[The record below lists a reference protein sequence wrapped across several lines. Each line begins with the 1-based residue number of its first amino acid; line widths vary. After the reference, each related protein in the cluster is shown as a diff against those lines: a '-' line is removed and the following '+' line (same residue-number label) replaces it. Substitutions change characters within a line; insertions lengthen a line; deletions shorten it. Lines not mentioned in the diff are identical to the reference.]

1 MVDPIV
7 YLTFLPAVFALV
19 LTPGP
24 DMLFAM
30 AQGLRGGHGPALGAS
45 AGIALGAFINA
56 TLAGLGLG
64 VLVSTAP
71 WLFGVVRWIGIAYLL
86 WLAIKTLRAPLIGE
100 NTRSIR
106 PTQAFRDGLFVN
118 LSNPQVI
125 LFILAFIP
133 QFVDPN
139 LPVLPQFLI
148 FGGTIAVFGFVVK
161 AAVGVFAG
169 SIGRA
174 LVQNK
179 TLETGLRWITAGIF
193 GGLAARLAWTGAR

>member
-1 MVDPIV
+1 MVDPIA
-7 YLTFLPAVFALV
+7 YLTFLPAAFALV

-30 AQGLRGGHGPALGAS
+30 AQGFRGGRGPALGAS
-45 AGIALGAFINA
+45 AGIALGGFITA
-56 TLAGLGLG
+56 ALAGLGLG
-64 VLVSTAP
+64 VVVNTAP

-100 NTRSIR
+100 NKRSVR
-106 PTQAFRDGLFVN
+106 PAQAFRDGLFVN

-125 LFILAFIP
+125 LFVLAFIP
-133 QFVDPN
+133 QFVDPA

-148 FGGTIAVFGFVVK
+148 FGGTIAVLGFVVK
-161 AAVGVFAG
+161 ATVGVSASG
-169 SIGRA
+169 IGRA

-179 TLETGLRWITAGIF
+179 KLELGLRWITAGIF
-193 GGLAARLAWTGAR
+193 GGLAARLAGTGVR

>member
-7 YLTFLPAVFALV
+7 YLTFLPAAFALV

-30 AQGLRGGHGPALGAS
+30 AQGLRGGRGPALGAS

-86 WLAIKTLRAPLIGE
+86 WLAFKTLRAPLIGE

-106 PTQAFRDGLFVN
+106 PAQAFRDGLFVN

-133 QFVDPN
+133 QFVDPT
-139 LPVLPQFLI
+139 LPVLLQFLI
-148 FGGTIAVFGFVVK
+148 FGGTIAVLGFVVK

-169 SIGRA
+169 GIGRA

-179 TLETGLRWITAGIF
+179 TLELGLRWITAGIF
-193 GGLAARLAWTGAR
+193 GGLAARLAWIGAR